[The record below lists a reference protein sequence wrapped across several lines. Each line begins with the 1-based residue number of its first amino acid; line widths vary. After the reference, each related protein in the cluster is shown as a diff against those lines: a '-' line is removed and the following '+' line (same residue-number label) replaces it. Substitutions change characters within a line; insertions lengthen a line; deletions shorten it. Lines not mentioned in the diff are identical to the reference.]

1 MLCSSGL
8 IFCGRAID
16 CRGFVP
22 GTPKLLVRKAGP
34 ASDNREVDEGAG
46 LWTVDGSGILD
57 RIFNDGSWIGCITE
71 RRRSMSC
78 RARGALTV
86 LEQQLAFYKSRV
98 RDLQFE
104 LFLAHIQLA
113 VPSPTSS

>member
-22 GTPKLLVRKAGP
+22 GTPKRLVRKAGP
-34 ASDNREVDEGAG
+34 AIDNRETDVAAG
-46 LWTVDGSGILD
+46 LWTVDGNASGILD
-57 RIFNDGSWIGCITE
+57 RIFIDGSWIGCITE

-78 RARGALTV
+78 RARGALTDNIRRRRR
-86 LEQQLAFYKSRV
+86 LGTNNEWRV
-98 RDLQFE
+98 AYYVTE
-104 LFLAHIQLA
+104 NITC
-113 VPSPTSS
+113 P